1 MSLVD
6 DDDAHSQ
13 GVNSVIDEILDQYRF
28 NWEPEYRI
36 KFKKELASFTLGVG
50 LSKPHQAQSRLR
62 LTLKPEHSDA
72 GWRPGRFVQKV
83 LVLPQQHFAA
93 LYSRKLA
100 WGILRC
106 QFVAGYF
113 WDRQRPSLDYRLST
127 KWNEGLRIKRKEY
140 YQPHNNLL
148 LRAKWNLDMQL
159 PDVEGHLGGMEGSTQ
174 VPVDVE
180 YGSLDFSVTQLDC
193 VVDLDGHKYRSKKGT
208 AAAGASAA
216 VASPAP
222 GSSGSSSNNG
232 GGGAAGRRGGNGDKD
247 AGAAATGAGATGLNV
262 AGAGS
267 ALAGRIAWPWQTK

>member
-6 DDDAHSQ
+6 DDDAQSQ
-13 GVNSVIDEILDQYRF
+13 GVNSVLDEILDQYRF
-28 NWEPEYRI
+28 NWEPEYRV
-36 KFKKELASFTLGVG
+36 KFKKELASFTLGIG
-50 LSKPHQAQSRLR
+50 LSKPHQAESRLR

-113 WDRQRPSLDYRLST
+113 WDRKRPSLDYRLST

-159 PDVEGHLGGMEGSTQ
+159 PDVEGHLGGVEGSTQ

-180 YGSLDFSVTQLDC
+180 YGSLDFSITQLDC
-193 VVDLDGHKYRSKKGT
+193 VVDLDGHKYRTKKST
-208 AAAGASAA
+208 TAAGAAA
-216 VASPAP
+216 AAAAAPAP
-222 GSSGSSSNNG
+222 GSSS
-232 GGGAAGRRGGNGDKD
+232 GGAAGGSGRRGGSGDKD
-247 AGAAATGAGATGLNV
+247 AGAVASGPGG

-267 ALAGRIAWPWQTK
+267 ALAGRIAWPWQNK